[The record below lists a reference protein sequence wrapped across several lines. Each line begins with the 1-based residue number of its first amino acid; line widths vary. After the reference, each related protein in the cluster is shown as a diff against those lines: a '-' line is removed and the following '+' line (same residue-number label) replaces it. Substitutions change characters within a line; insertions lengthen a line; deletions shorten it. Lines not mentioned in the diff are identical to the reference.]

1 MTQFRDRLVFD
12 AERGEYRDG
21 AIRYMMIRP
30 DALMGMIA
38 EMPEAARGHAMEAFG
53 RSIRRFGGHSARAY
67 RDAGAADLLATIE
80 ATAPQ
85 LGWGRWTLTRTDD
98 GLALAVENSPFA
110 AGTGASPHPVCA
122 PIRGMLTA
130 VGEMMLGEVTVTES
144 ECAAMGAPCCRFSVR
159 AALRAPAAAAPSR

>member
-1 MTQFRDRLVFD
+1 MSHFRDRLVFD
-12 AERGEYRDG
+12 PERGEYRDG

-38 EMPEAARGHAMEAFG
+38 EMPENVRGHAMEAFG

-67 RDAGAADLLATIE
+67 QDAGTDDLLATIE

-85 LGWGRWTLTRTDD
+85 LGWGCWTLTRADD
-98 GLALAVENSPFA
+98 GLALSVENSPFA
-110 AGTGASPHPVCA
+110 AGAGHSPHPVCA

-130 VGEMMLGEVTVTES
+130 IGEMMLGDVTVTEAA
-144 ECAAMGAPCCRFSVR
+144 CAAMGAPCCRFSVR
-159 AALRAPAAAAPSR
+159 AAPRAPATAARSR

>member
-1 MTQFRDRLVFD
+1 MTEFRDRLVFD

-30 DALMGMIA
+30 DALMGIIA
-38 EMPEAARGHAMEAFG
+38 EMPEPVRGHAMEAFG

-67 RDAGAADLLATIE
+67 RDAGADDLLATIE

-85 LGWGRWTLTRTDD
+85 LGWGRWRLTRVED

-110 AGTGASPHPVCA
+110 AGAGASAHPVCA

-130 VGEMMLGEVTVTES
+130 IGEMLLGEVAVAETA
-144 ECAAMGAPCCRFSVR
+144 CAAMGAPCCTFKVR
-159 AALRAPAAAAPSR
+159 AAPRVAATAAPSP

>member
-53 RSIRRFGGHSARAY
+53 RSIRRFGGHSAR
-67 RDAGAADLLATIE
+67 
-80 ATAPQ
+80 
-85 LGWGRWTLTRTDD
+85 
-98 GLALAVENSPFA
+98 
-110 AGTGASPHPVCA
+110 
-122 PIRGMLTA
+122 
-130 VGEMMLGEVTVTES
+130 
-144 ECAAMGAPCCRFSVR
+144 R
-159 AALRAPAAAAPSR
+159 AALQADHAVPSTQAAEHRPRS